1 MKQSEYMEL
10 TETLLAVGAELESE
24 GYTDYPEI
32 EQPDDFIQ
40 VEFYSVFEER

>member
-1 MKQSEYMEL
+1 MNQTAYMEL
-10 TETLLAVGAELESE
+10 TETLLSVGAELEDE